1 MVISCD
7 SGVLKCYAGHERRRG
22 TWEGKRSG
30 EWEKA
35 NKKRRNGES
44 TYMDGMRR
52 SFLLIFACL
61 TVSDIVGQCAHV
73 SFQ

>member
-1 MVISCD
+1 M
-7 SGVLKCYAGHERRRG
+7 
-22 TWEGKRSG
+22 
-30 EWEKA
+30 

-44 TYMDGMRR
+44 TYMDGMRP

-73 SFQ
+73 RIILIVNLPPE

>member
-1 MVISCD
+1 M
-7 SGVLKCYAGHERRRG
+7 G
-22 TWEGKRSG
+22 GKEKWG
-30 EWEKA
+30 WEKA

-44 TYMDGMRR
+44 TYMDGMRP

-73 SFQ
+73 SF

>member
-1 MVISCD
+1 MTVGSKNVRQD
-7 SGVLKCYAGHERRRG
+7 TEGRTL
-22 TWEGKRSG
+22 EGKRSG
-30 EWEKA
+30 GWEKA

-44 TYMDGMRR
+44 TYMDGMRP

-73 SFQ
+73 SF